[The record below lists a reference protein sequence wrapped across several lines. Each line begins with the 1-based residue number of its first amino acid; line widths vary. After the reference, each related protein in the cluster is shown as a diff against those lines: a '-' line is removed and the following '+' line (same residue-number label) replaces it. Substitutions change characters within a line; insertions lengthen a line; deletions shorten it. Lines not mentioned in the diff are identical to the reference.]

1 LSQPMR
7 PLSDLTVL
15 IRGAGEMASGVAWT
29 LTQCHFKVVLLEAPQ
44 PLAVRR
50 LVSFCEAVYE
60 GRKVVEGVQAIL
72 VSSPK
77 EIEAAWQVGHIPL
90 LIDPFME
97 VGSVLKPAIL
107 VDAIMAKKQS
117 QPLLDKAP
125 LVVALGPGFMVGRDA
140 HVVIETNR
148 GHNLGRILNRGEAEP
163 DTGRPGNIGGF
174 SEERVL
180 RAPAPG
186 QITKLKEIGDRV
198 EKEETVATV
207 AGRAIRSQITGVLRG
222 LIRDGTVVLPGMKV
236 GDVDPRGNRE
246 YCFTISEKARAIAGG
261 VLAAILQVFNKPEC
275 FPEEKDGKKA

>member
-1 LSQPMR
+1 MSQPMR

-29 LTQCHFKVVLLEAPQ
+29 LAQCHFKVVLLEAPQ

-97 VGSVLKPAIL
+97 VGSVLKPTIL

>member
-1 LSQPMR
+1 MSQPMR

-29 LTQCHFKVVLLEAPQ
+29 LAQCHFKVVLLEAPQ